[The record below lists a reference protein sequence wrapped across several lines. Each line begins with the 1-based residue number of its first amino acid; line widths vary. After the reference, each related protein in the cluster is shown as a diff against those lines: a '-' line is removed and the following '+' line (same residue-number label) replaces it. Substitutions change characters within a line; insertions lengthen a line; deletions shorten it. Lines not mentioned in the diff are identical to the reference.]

1 VSRRQFCSQFSSTSD
16 YYNLSTPSSVMVSE
30 LRVWGYDTDAL
41 FVTEHSTDIYSLHFD
56 QL

>member
-1 VSRRQFCSQFSSTSD
+1 
-16 YYNLSTPSSVMVSE
+16 MVSE

-56 QL
+56 QLWVSVSTTTQRNSSDEVGSLH